1 MLLPPT
7 SQPTGVTNPAGRRP
21 RKYPTPRLA
30 STGSAADA
38 KAVLRDAVVSG
49 AGHVRTPRRGLDQ
62 VFPERQHLGAPN
74 ATAAPQGGSGTNFA
88 HLTGRLKLRQCPE
101 ARRSAANILKIR
113 ASRPVPVTEES
124 GVAGICLSMMTSLA
138 RPARCGIYPPL
149 PLSAG
154 GLLGAQMDGLLRHRV
169 WAGALLA
176 PAQIGRA
183 DA

>member
-38 KAVLRDAVVSG
+38 KAVLRDTVVSG
-49 AGHVRTPRRGLDQ
+49 AGHARTPRRGPDQ
-62 VFPERQHLGAPN
+62 VFPERQHLGEPN

-101 ARRSAANILKIR
+101 ARRPTANILKIR
-113 ASRPVPVTEES
+113 ASRPVPITEES
-124 GVAGICLSMMTSLA
+124 ALAGGGLSMIKGRVRA
-138 RPARCGIYPPL
+138 APCGVYPTFP
-149 PLSAG
+149 PSAG
-154 GLLGAQMDGLLRHRV
+154 GQPGAREGGV
-169 WAGALLA
+169 A
-176 PAQIGRA
+176 
-183 DA
+183 